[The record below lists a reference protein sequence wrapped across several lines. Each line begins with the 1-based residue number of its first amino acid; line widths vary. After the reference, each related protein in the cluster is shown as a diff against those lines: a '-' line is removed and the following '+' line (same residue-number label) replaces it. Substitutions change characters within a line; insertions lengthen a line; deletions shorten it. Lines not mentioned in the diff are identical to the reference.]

1 MEGAG
6 FEPAKPKRLIYSQL
20 GLTAPQPLQSERGIL
35 GVMIEVV
42 NKNPL
47 DKEKILSKL
56 SNEFRSKGYGF
67 DVTNLTPENVD
78 KIIDLMKKHNI
89 TANKIAE
96 KIIEQG
102 SY

>member
-1 MEGAG
+1 MLEDIFDSG
-6 FEPAKPKRLIYSQL
+6 ELKQKL
-20 GLTAPQPLQSERGIL
+20 
-35 GVMIEVV
+35 
-42 NKNPL
+42 L
-47 DKEKILSKL
+47 DKDMRNYFSMGEEIYKDAKGTPAAIEAAKAAIRK